1 MKVMLVVD
9 RAGALLCRPADR
21 AKVPEVGQAF
31 TIEDEGDE
39 PTHASSVLA
48 VASGP
53 NRTPLVY
60 GGPWPHNPDDP
71 ELKRHGFKPCSA
83 EEREKVQAAL
93 AEGDG

>member
-1 MKVMLVVD
+1 MKITLVVD

-31 TIEDEGDE
+31 TIADEDDA

-48 VASGP
+48 VALGP

-71 ELKRHGFKPCSA
+71 QLKRHGFRPCSP
-83 EEREKVQAAL
+83 EERGKVEAAL
-93 AEGDG
+93 AQGDA